1 MRAITHQQ
9 SPISFR
15 TVKELSFMPAVMPVM
30 TTEQMTKRAQKLA
43 KMRYARAK
51 GHIRGLDRGTNLEL
65 FRVAVGTD
73 EWLTRYAL
81 PAKGLLITLVERK
94 EEFGAASEMGYRKTR
109 FKYIEARV
117 EELPTPHPHHN
128 AGNDPH
134 TAKPR

>member
-15 TVKELSFMPAVMPVM
+15 TVKELSFMPAVMPGM
-30 TTEQMTKRAQKLA
+30 TTEQMTKLAQKLA

-65 FRVAVGTD
+65 FRVAVVTD

-94 EEFGAASEMGYRKTR
+94 EEFAASTEFCYPKTP
-109 FKYIEARV
+109 FNYI
-117 EELPTPHPHHN
+117 
-128 AGNDPH
+128 
-134 TAKPR
+134 

>member
-1 MRAITHQQ
+1 
-9 SPISFR
+9 
-15 TVKELSFMPAVMPVM
+15 MPAATTVM
-30 TTEQMTKRAQKLA
+30 TTEQMTKLAQKLA

-117 EELPTPHPHHN
+117 EELPATHLHN
-128 AGNDPH
+128 NQGNDPH
-134 TAKPR
+134 KVKKAR